1 MMSTLR
7 PLCFLAALT
16 LVGCATP
23 PVKQAKPS
31 QPAIEIS
38 DATWQLI
45 NRDIHTENLVA
56 KSVAVG
62 FARREMEE
70 WRQRVQNR
78 AESHFI
84 PWYSGYMTQQWLTTK
99 VAWYTLS
106 SGTDGPGPED
116 RLASYIQEQYY
127 TRVLAPVAEHID
139 PLALPGNASKRYVQ
153 HLRQQLRLLPER
165 HGIPEL
171 QFQQRL
177 REIPAI
183 HLNVSTAP
191 EASLYDLVHS
201 DPIDN
206 LPPYAALLQRIHE
219 SGRREGLGLSKTRI
233 SPVARRVSEQLVEQL
248 AIKGGTGAAS
258 TVMGKVAGSVFS
270 LGVSA
275 ISFIWHQ
282 ARREDIEIGLRQ
294 TLDTA
299 MDDMWAI
306 LVDSPDSSVTSGI
319 YHLFEQIDGSLPQT
333 FSHALPW
340 ETPPQAITLPE
351 SSGSAPARATDRGN

>member
-1 MMSTLR
+1 MLHTLR
-7 PLCFLAALT
+7 LLCFFAALT

-23 PVKQAKPS
+23 PVQQEKPS
-31 QPAIEIS
+31 LPAIEIS
-38 DATWQLI
+38 DTTWQQI

-56 KSVAVG
+56 KSIAVG
-62 FARREMEE
+62 FARRKMED

-84 PWYSGYMTQQWLTTK
+84 PWFSGYMTQQWLTTK

-127 TRVLAPVAEHID
+127 TRVLAPVAEHVD
-139 PLALPGNASKRYVQ
+139 PAALPRQASQRYIQ
-153 HLRQQLRLLPER
+153 HLRQQLRLLTER

-183 HLNVSTAP
+183 HLSVSTAP

-201 DPIDN
+201 DPIDS

-219 SGRREGLGLSKTRI
+219 SGRREGLGLSKTKI

-258 TVMGKVAGSVFS
+258 TVMGKVAGSVLS

-282 ARREDIEIGLRQ
+282 ARREEIEIGLRH

-299 MDDMWAI
+299 MDDMWSI

-319 YHLFEQIDGSLPQT
+319 YHLFEQIDASLPQT
-333 FSHALPW
+333 FSHALPF
-340 ETPPQAITLPE
+340 EPPPDADALPE
-351 SSGSAPARATDRGN
+351 ITGNLPAQASDKGN